1 MYFPRTSS
9 SPSKNISLAFNK
21 NGIKVMHLVPK
32 SKTFYAHLF
41 MQKHKV
47 HIILFS
53 WRPIFQLKGFP
64 GGSVGKESA
73 CKAGDQGSIPGSGR
87 SPEEGNGNPLE
98 YSCLENSID
107 RGAWWA
113 TVHGVTKSQT
123 RLSDNTQSFNYWQ
136 IFNLSLVSLF
146 SIVRSSAISNALNIF
161 LYSSLFQN
169 CSHLYYCCNCF
180 LITNCELMIRTRT
193 D

>member
-1 MYFPRTSS
+1 MKVEEAWTIAENVLESKIEITWILSTQVSFGKVLQLMGFPRW
-9 SPSKNISLAFNK
+9 LDC
-21 NGIKVMHLVPK
+21 
-32 SKTFYAHLF
+32 
-41 MQKHKV
+41 
-47 HIILFS
+47 
-53 WRPIFQLKGFP
+53 
-64 GGSVGKESA
+64 KESA
-73 CKAGDQGSIPGSGR
+73 CNAGDLGSIPASGR
-87 SPEEGNGNPLE
+87 SPGRGNGNPLQ

-136 IFNLSLVSLF
+136 IFSLSLVSLF

>member
-123 RLSDNTQSFNYWQ
+123 RLSDFTFTFHFHALKNEMATHSSVLAWRIPEMEEPDGLPSMGSHRVGYDWRD
-136 IFNLSLVSLF
+136 LAAAACKWRSLY
-146 SIVRSSAISNALNIF
+146 ANNG
-161 LYSSLFQN
+161 
-169 CSHLYYCCNCF
+169 
-180 LITNCELMIRTRT
+180 EW
-193 D
+193 

>member
-113 TVHGVTKSQT
+113 TVHGAVT
-123 RLSDNTQSFNYWQ
+123 RLSNWTAIALTRPDRGHAHSCVIVTVLILLSDVSFRGVHY
-136 IFNLSLVSLF
+136 I
-146 SIVRSSAISNALNIF
+146 
-161 LYSSLFQN
+161 
-169 CSHLYYCCNCF
+169 H
-180 LITNCELMIRTRT
+180 
-193 D
+193 